1 LANYG
6 KILSASRHAA
16 TSQKKHQ
23 NGGKHT
29 GRAPKAM
36 HGMEGEIG
44 VALPVVGSSEPAGR
58 TRTEDGKTNV
68 WDKYPDAKKASRRMP
83 FLLDK
88 NPVKPA

>member
-1 LANYG
+1 
-6 KILSASRHAA
+6 
-16 TSQKKHQ
+16 
-23 NGGKHT
+23 
-29 GRAPKAM
+29 
-36 HGMEGEIG
+36 MEGEIG